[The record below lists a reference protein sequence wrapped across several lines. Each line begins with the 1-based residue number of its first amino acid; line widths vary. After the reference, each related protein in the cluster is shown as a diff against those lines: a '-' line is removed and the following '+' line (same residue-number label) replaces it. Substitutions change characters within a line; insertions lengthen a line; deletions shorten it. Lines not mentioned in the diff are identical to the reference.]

1 MRSYELKNGKG
12 QRQSGQNPH
21 NGKVS
26 WPYRVHW
33 HRAYTRSQLLIAHCL
48 PRVYVCLCVYDV
60 KQPRPPDSG
69 IYINFSTFS
78 RRNHKYIREDGKILS
93 SCKHS
98 SATIHVLLPLLVCV
112 ILIWRI
118 QFYALPIIFHFTALA
133 FHFISLIHSFIHV
146 IFLMVFILLLLFL
159 HTLALALSPFRCVV
173 LHFCGRF
180 FLYIFKH
187 SHFFRA
193 ILFFVFQIILQRKN
207 IFLPDRQRKSDR
219 EKWGG

>member
-1 MRSYELKNGKG
+1 M
-12 QRQSGQNPH
+12 
-21 NGKVS
+21 
-26 WPYRVHW
+26 
-33 HRAYTRSQLLIAHCL
+33 IAHCL

-159 HTLALALSPFRCVV
+159 HTLALSLLFAALFSISAGV
-173 LHFCGRF
+173 F
-180 FLYIFKH
+180 FSTYLNIHIFSGQFYFSCFKL
-187 SHFFRA
+187 FFREKIYSYRTGKEKA
-193 ILFFVFQIILQRKN
+193 IEKN
-207 IFLPDRQRKSDR
+207 EGDRQA
-219 EKWGG
+219 WPPQCQH